1 MAIDPGNRKAKIRAL
16 LSHSTEEPGLL
27 LRDTGDLRDLSDRSL
42 QQQHAYRTL
51 SPCSACAT
59 QQIIDASGTSSLS
72 EIGGYSTIS
81 SASNWSGVGMV
92 SPIAAAVL
100 RLSTS

>member
-1 MAIDPGNRKAKIRAL
+1 MAIDPGNRKAKIGAL
-16 LSHSTEEPGLL
+16 LSHSAEEPSLL

-42 QQQHAYRTL
+42 QQHAYRTL

-59 QQIIDASGTSSLS
+59 HQIIDASGTSSLS
-72 EIGGYSTIS
+72 ETGGYSTTS